1 MRKVIEILNILYI
14 FHINTCTFQKNTV
27 TLWRILKMSTMEE
40 LLHREFYTQAI
51 AQWLGKQII
60 IVLTGQ
66 RRVGK
71 SMCLRLLAQ
80 EKQADPNAHIIYIDK
95 EDAAFDTIT
104 THEELNAYLSAH
116 VAQNMHNYILI
127 DEIQDITGFE
137 RSLRSW
143 IKQPETDVVVTGSN
157 AKMLSSELSTLLAA
171 RYIEIP
177 IHALSYTE
185 FLYFHQLQDSDEA
198 LEKYL
203 LWGGLP
209 YLRLIGLEHTEQ
221 MRNYIQSVYD
231 TVVLKDIVQREQ
243 IRNVT
248 SFINLSRFVSDSIG
262 KLVSPN
268 SIMKYLRSQGENLSS
283 VIIQNYLKYLCNAYL
298 TYRVQR
304 YDIHGKQLLES
315 NDKYYFEDLGIR
327 NKLVRT
333 RQTNDIEKRI
343 ENAVYLHLLRLGYS
357 VHVGQLRNAEIDFVA
372 EKDEQ
377 TIYVQVAYMIANE
390 DTEKREFGNL
400 QAIKNNHPK
409 IVISM
414 NPLNTI
420 SDVEGI
426 KHIHLRHFLSMKE
439 F

>member
-1 MRKVIEILNILYI
+1 
-14 FHINTCTFQKNTV
+14 
-27 TLWRILKMSTMEE
+27 MEE
-40 LLHREFYTQAI
+40 LLQREAYTQAI
-51 AQWLGKQII
+51 QLWLGKRII

-80 EKQADPNAHIIYIDK
+80 EKQTDANANIIYIDK
-95 EDAAFDTIT
+95 EDAAFDAIT
-104 THEELNAYLSAH
+104 THEELNAYLSDH
-116 VAQNMHNYILI
+116 IAQGKHNYILI
-127 DEIQDITGFE
+127 DEIQDIQGFE

-221 MRNYIQSVYD
+221 IKNYIQSVYD
-231 TVVLKDIVQREQ
+231 TVVLKDVVQREQ

-248 SFINLSRFVSDSIG
+248 SFINLSRLVSDTIG

-283 VIIQNYLKYLCNAYL
+283 AVILNYLKYLSNAYL

-304 YDIHGKQLLES
+304 YDIHGKQLLEN

-343 ENAVYLHLLRLGYS
+343 ENAVYLHLLRLGYTIQ
-357 VHVGQLRNAEIDFVA
+357 VGQLRNAEIDFVA
-372 EKDEQ
+372 EKGEQ
-377 TIYVQVAYMIANE
+377 TIYIQVAYLIADE
-390 DTEKREFGNL
+390 ETEKREFGNL
-400 QAIKNNHPK
+400 RAIKNNHPK
-409 IVISM
+409 MVISM
-414 NPLNTI
+414 NPLNTV
-420 SDVEGI
+420 SDVDGI
-426 KHIHLRHFLSMKE
+426 KHIHLRHFLSMQNL
-439 F
+439 

>member
-1 MRKVIEILNILYI
+1 
-14 FHINTCTFQKNTV
+14 
-27 TLWRILKMSTMEE
+27 MEE
-40 LLHREFYTQAI
+40 LLQREAYTQAI
-51 AQWLGKQII
+51 QLWLGKRII

-80 EKQADPNAHIIYIDK
+80 EKQTDANANIIYIDK
-95 EDAAFDTIT
+95 EDAAFDAIT
-104 THEELNAYLSAH
+104 THEELNAYLSDH
-116 VAQNMHNYILI
+116 IAQGKHNYILI
-127 DEIQDITGFE
+127 DEIQDIQGFE

-221 MRNYIQSVYD
+221 IRNYIQSVYD
-231 TVVLKDIVQREQ
+231 TVVLKDVVQREQ

-248 SFINLSRFVSDSIG
+248 SFINLSRLMSDTIG

-283 VIIQNYLKYLCNAYL
+283 AVILNYLKYLSNAYL

-304 YDIHGKQLLES
+304 YDIHGKQLLEN

-343 ENAVYLHLLRLGYS
+343 ENAVYLHLLRLGYTIQ
-357 VHVGQLRNAEIDFVA
+357 VGQLRNAEIDFVA
-372 EKDEQ
+372 EKGEQ
-377 TIYVQVAYMIANE
+377 TIYIQVAYLIADE
-390 DTEKREFGNL
+390 ETEKREFGNL
-400 QAIKNNHPK
+400 RAIKNNHPK
-409 IVISM
+409 MVISM
-414 NPLNTI
+414 NPLNTV
-420 SDVEGI
+420 SDVDGI
-426 KHIHLRHFLSMKE
+426 KHIHLRHFLSMQNL
-439 F
+439 

>member
-1 MRKVIEILNILYI
+1 M
-14 FHINTCTFQKNTV
+14 V
-27 TLWRILKMSTMEE
+27 T
-40 LLHREFYTQAI
+40 
-51 AQWLGKQII
+51 
-60 IVLTGQ
+60 
-66 RRVGK
+66 
-71 SMCLRLLAQ
+71 
-80 EKQADPNAHIIYIDK
+80 
-95 EDAAFDTIT
+95 
-104 THEELNAYLSAH
+104 
-116 VAQNMHNYILI
+116 
-127 DEIQDITGFE
+127 
-137 RSLRSW
+137 
-143 IKQPETDVVVTGSN
+143 
-157 AKMLSSELSTLLAA
+157 
-171 RYIEIP
+171 
-177 IHALSYTE
+177 
-185 FLYFHQLQDSDEA
+185 
-198 LEKYL
+198 
-203 LWGGLP
+203 WGGLP

-221 MRNYIQSVYD
+221 MKNYIQSVYD

-333 RQTNDIEKRI
+333 HRTNDIEKRI
-343 ENAVYLHLLRLGYS
+343 ENAVYLHLLRLGYT

-377 TIYVQVAYMIANE
+377 TIYVQVAYLIADE
-390 DTEKREFGNL
+390 EMEKREFGNL

-409 IVISM
+409 MVVSM

-426 KHIHLRHFLSMKE
+426 KHIHLRHFLNMKDL
-439 F
+439 

>member
-1 MRKVIEILNILYI
+1 MPSISLAPFGNLSNIKI
-14 FHINTCTFQKNTV
+14 C
-27 TLWRILKMSTMEE
+27 TMEE
-40 LLHREFYTQAI
+40 LLHREFYTQTI

-80 EKQADPNAHIIYIDK
+80 EKQTDPNANIIYIDK
-95 EDAAFDTIT
+95 EDAAFDAIT
-104 THEELNAYLSAH
+104 THEELNAYLTLH
-116 VAQNMHNYILI
+116 IAQNKHNYILI
-127 DEIQDITGFE
+127 DEIQDIQGFE

-143 IKQPETDVVVTGSN
+143 IKQPETDIVITGSN
-157 AKMLSSELSTLLAA
+157 AKMLNSELSTLLAA

-185 FLYFHQLQDSDEA
+185 FLYFHQLQDSNEA

-221 MRNYIQSVYD
+221 LKNYIQSVYD
-231 TVVLKDIVQREQ
+231 TVMLKDIVQREQ

-298 TYRVQR
+298 TYRIQR
-304 YDIHGKQLLES
+304 YDIHGKQLLEN

-343 ENAVYLHLLRLGYS
+343 ENAVYLHLVRLGYT

-372 EKDEQ
+372 EKDER
-377 TIYVQVAYMIANE
+377 TVYVQVAYLIGDE
-390 DTEKREFGNL
+390 ETEKREFGNL
-400 QAIKNNHPK
+400 QAIKNNYPK
-409 IVISM
+409 MVISM
-414 NPLNTI
+414 NPLNTV

-426 KHIHLRHFLSMKE
+426 KHIHLRRFLKMTD

>member
-1 MRKVIEILNILYI
+1 MSYLCGEICNY
-14 FHINTCTFQKNTV
+14 
-27 TLWRILKMSTMEE
+27 TMEE
-40 LLHREFYTQAI
+40 ILQRNHYTQQI
-51 AQWLGKQII
+51 EQWLGKQII

-80 EKQADPNAHIIYIDK
+80 EKQTDPFANIIYIDK
-95 EDAAFDTIT
+95 EDAAFDAIT

-116 VAQNMHNYILI
+116 VAQDKHNYILI
-127 DEIQDITGFE
+127 DEIQDIQFFE
-137 RSLRSW
+137 RSLRHW

-177 IHALSYTE
+177 IHSLGYTE

-209 YLRLIGLEHTEQ
+209 YLRLIGLNNEEQ
-221 MRNYIQSVYD
+221 LKNYIQSVYD
-231 TVVLKDIVQREQ
+231 TVVLKDVVQREQ

-298 TYRVQR
+298 TYKVQR

-315 NDKYYFEDLGIR
+315 NDKFYFEDLGIR
-327 NKLVRT
+327 NKLVRSQ
-333 RQTNDIEKRI
+333 QTNDIEKRI
-343 ENAVYLHLLRLGYS
+343 ENAVYLHLLRLGYK
-357 VHVGQLRNAEIDFVA
+357 VYVGQMRNAEIDFVA
-372 EKDEQ
+372 EKNEQ
-377 TIYVQVAYMIANE
+377 TIYVQVAYLIADE
-390 DTEKREFGNL
+390 ATEKREFGNL

-409 IVISM
+409 MVISM

-420 SDVEGI
+420 SDIDGI
-426 KHIHLRHFLSMKE
+426 KHIHLRNFLTMDNL
-439 F
+439 

>member
-1 MRKVIEILNILYI
+1 
-14 FHINTCTFQKNTV
+14 
-27 TLWRILKMSTMEE
+27 MEE
-40 LLHREFYTQAI
+40 LLQREAYTQAI
-51 AQWLGKQII
+51 QQWFGKRII

-80 EKQADPNAHIIYIDK
+80 EKQTDANANIIYIDK
-95 EDAAFDTIT
+95 EDAAFDAIT
-104 THEELNAYLSAH
+104 THEELNAYLSDH
-116 VAQNMHNYILI
+116 IAQGKHNYILI
-127 DEIQDITGFE
+127 DEIQDIQGFE

-221 MRNYIQSVYD
+221 IKNYIQSVYD
-231 TVVLKDIVQREQ
+231 TVVLKDVVQREQ

-248 SFINLSRFVSDSIG
+248 SFINLSRLVSDTIG

-283 VIIQNYLKYLCNAYL
+283 AVILNYLKYLSNAYL

-304 YDIHGKQLLES
+304 YDIHGKQLLEN

-343 ENAVYLHLLRLGYS
+343 ENAVYLHLLRLGYTIQ
-357 VHVGQLRNAEIDFVA
+357 VGQLRTAEIEFVA
-372 EKDEQ
+372 EKGEQ
-377 TIYVQVAYMIANE
+377 TIYIQVAYLIADE
-390 DTEKREFGNL
+390 ETEKREFGNL
-400 QAIKNNHPK
+400 RAIKNNHPK
-409 IVISM
+409 MVISM
-414 NPLNTI
+414 NPLNTV
-420 SDVEGI
+420 SDVDGI
-426 KHIHLRHFLSMKE
+426 KHIHLRHFLSMQNL
-439 F
+439 

>member
-1 MRKVIEILNILYI
+1 
-14 FHINTCTFQKNTV
+14 
-27 TLWRILKMSTMEE
+27 MEE
-40 LLHREFYTQAI
+40 LLQREAYTQAI
-51 AQWLGKQII
+51 QLWLGKRII

-80 EKQADPNAHIIYIDK
+80 EKQTDANANIIYIDK
-95 EDAAFDTIT
+95 EDAAFDAIT
-104 THEELNAYLSAH
+104 THEELNAYLSDH
-116 VAQNMHNYILI
+116 IAQGKHNYILI
-127 DEIQDITGFE
+127 DEIQDIQGFE

-177 IHALSYTE
+177 IHTLSYTE

-221 MRNYIQSVYD
+221 IKNYIQSVYD
-231 TVVLKDIVQREQ
+231 TVVLKDVVQREQ

-248 SFINLSRFVSDSIG
+248 SFINLSRLVSDTIG

-283 VIIQNYLKYLCNAYL
+283 AVILNYLKYLSNAYL

-304 YDIHGKQLLES
+304 YDIHGKQLLEN

-343 ENAVYLHLLRLGYS
+343 ENAVYLHLLRLGYTIQ
-357 VHVGQLRNAEIDFVA
+357 VGQLRNAEIDFVA
-372 EKDEQ
+372 EKGEQ
-377 TIYVQVAYMIANE
+377 TIYIQVAYLIADE
-390 DTEKREFGNL
+390 ETEKREFGNL
-400 QAIKNNHPK
+400 RAIKNNHPK
-409 IVISM
+409 MVISM
-414 NPLNTI
+414 NPLNTV
-420 SDVEGI
+420 SDVDGI
-426 KHIHLRHFLSMKE
+426 KHIHLRHFLSMQNL
-439 F
+439 

>member
-1 MRKVIEILNILYI
+1 M
-14 FHINTCTFQKNTV
+14 Q
-27 TLWRILKMSTMEE
+27 RILKMSTMEE
-40 LLHREFYTQAI
+40 LLHREFYSQAI

-95 EDAAFDTIT
+95 EDAAFDAIT

-116 VAQNMHNYILI
+116 VAQNKHNYILI
-127 DEIQDITGFE
+127 DEIQDIQGFE

-304 YDIHGKQLLES
+304 YDIHG
-315 NDKYYFEDLGIR
+315 
-327 NKLVRT
+327 
-333 RQTNDIEKRI
+333 
-343 ENAVYLHLLRLGYS
+343 LGYS

-377 TIYVQVAYMIANE
+377 TIYVQVAYMIADE
-390 DTEKREFGNL
+390 ETEKREFGNL

-439 F
+439 L

>member
-1 MRKVIEILNILYI
+1 M
-14 FHINTCTFQKNTV
+14 
-27 TLWRILKMSTMEE
+27 E
-40 LLHREFYTQAI
+40 LLNRENYTQRI

-80 EKQADPNAHIIYIDK
+80 EKQADSDSNVIYIDK
-95 EDAAFDTIT
+95 EDDAFDTIT
-104 THEELNAYLSAH
+104 TSETLNAYLSEH
-116 VAQNMHNYILI
+116 FVKGKHNYILI
-127 DEIQDITGFE
+127 DEVQDIIGFE
-137 RSLRSW
+137 RSVRSW
-143 IKQPETDVVVTGSN
+143 IKKTETDVVITGSN

-185 FLYFHQLQDSDEA
+185 FLYFHGLNDSDA
-198 LEKYL
+198 SLEKYL
-203 LWGGLP
+203 LCGGLP
-209 YLRLIGLEHTEQ
+209 YLRFIGLENTEQ
-221 MRNYIQSVYD
+221 IKDYLQSVYD
-231 TVVLKDIVQREQ
+231 TIVLKDIIQREQ
-243 IRNVT
+243 IRNIP

-298 TYRVQR
+298 TYKVPR
-304 YDIHGKQLLES
+304 YDIHGKQLLEN

-333 RQTNDIEKRI
+333 RQTNDVEKRI
-343 ENAVYLHLLRLGYS
+343 ENAVYLHLLRLGYT
-357 VHVGQLRNAEIDFVA
+357 VRVGQLRNAEIDFVA

-377 TIYVQVAYMIANE
+377 TLYIQVAYLIADAE
-390 DTEKREFGNL
+390 TEKREFGNL

-409 IVISM
+409 MVISM

-426 KHIHLRHFLSMKE
+426 RHIHLRQFLTMRE

>member
-1 MRKVIEILNILYI
+1 
-14 FHINTCTFQKNTV
+14 
-27 TLWRILKMSTMEE
+27 MEE
-40 LLHREFYTQAI
+40 LLHREYYTQAI

-80 EKQADPNAHIIYIDK
+80 EKQTDPNANIIYIDK
-95 EDAAFDTIT
+95 EDAAFDAIT

-116 VAQNMHNYILI
+116 IAQGKHNYILI
-127 DEIQDITGFE
+127 DEIQDILGFE

-143 IKQPETDVVVTGSN
+143 IKQPETDVVITGSN
-157 AKMLSSELSTLLAA
+157 AKMLSSKLSTLLAA

-177 IHALSYTE
+177 IHTLSYTE

-221 MRNYIQSVYD
+221 IKNYIQSVYD

-248 SFINLSRFVSDSIG
+248 SFINLSRFVSDTIG

-343 ENAVYLHLLRLGYS
+343 ENAVYLHLLRLGYN

-372 EKDEQ
+372 EKGEE
-377 TIYVQVAYMIANE
+377 TIYIQVAYLIADE
-390 DTEKREFGNL
+390 ETEKREFGNL

-409 IVISM
+409 MVISM
-414 NPLNTI
+414 NPLNSI

-426 KHIHLRHFLSMKE
+426 KHIHLRHFLSMNQL
-439 F
+439 

>member
-1 MRKVIEILNILYI
+1 M
-14 FHINTCTFQKNTV
+14 
-27 TLWRILKMSTMEE
+27 E
-40 LLHREFYTQAI
+40 LLNRENYTQQI
-51 AQWLGKQII
+51 AQWFGKQII

-71 SMCLRLLAQ
+71 SMCLRLLEQ
-80 EKQADPNAHIIYIDK
+80 EKLTDPNANVIYIDK
-95 EDAAFDTIT
+95 EDDAFDSIT
-104 THEELNAYLSAH
+104 TYETLNAYLTEHFA
-116 VAQNMHNYILI
+116 VGKHNYILI
-127 DEIQDITGFE
+127 DEIQDIIGFE
-137 RSLRSW
+137 HSVRSW
-143 IKQPETDVVVTGSN
+143 IKKPDTDVIITGSN

-177 IHALSYTE
+177 IHSLSYTE
-185 FLYFHQLQDSDEA
+185 FLYFHQLADEDQS
-198 LEKYL
+198 LEKFL

-209 YLRLIGLEHTEQ
+209 YLRLIGLENTEQ
-221 MRNYIQSVYD
+221 MKDYLQSVYD
-231 TVVLKDIVQREQ
+231 TIVLKDIIQREQ

-248 SFINLSRFVSDSIG
+248 SFINLSRFASDNIG
-262 KLVSPN
+262 KLMSPN
-268 SIMKYLRSQGENLSS
+268 SIAKYLHSQGENLSP
-283 VIIQNYLKYLCNAYL
+283 VIVQNYLKYLCNAYL
-298 TYRVQR
+298 AYKVQR
-304 YDIHGKQLLES
+304 YDIHGKQLLEN

-343 ENAVYLHLLRLGYS
+343 ENVVFQHLLRLGYS
-357 VHVGQLRNAEIDFVA
+357 VQIGQLRSAEIDFVA

-377 TIYVQVAYMIANE
+377 TLYIQVAYLIADE
-390 DTEKREFGNL
+390 ETEKREFGNL

-409 IVISM
+409 MVISM

-426 KHIHLRHFLSMKE
+426 RHIHLRQFLSLHE

>member
-1 MRKVIEILNILYI
+1 
-14 FHINTCTFQKNTV
+14 
-27 TLWRILKMSTMEE
+27 MEE
-40 LLHREFYTQAI
+40 LLHREYYTQQI

-80 EKQADPNAHIIYIDK
+80 EKQADPNANIIYIDK
-95 EDAAFDTIT
+95 EDVAFDAISTY
-104 THEELNAYLSAH
+104 EELNAYISEH
-116 VAQNMHNYILI
+116 FVEGKQNYILI
-127 DEIQDITGFE
+127 DEVQDIIGFE
-137 RSLRSW
+137 RSVRSW
-143 IKQPETDVVVTGSN
+143 IKQPQTDVVITGSN

-185 FLYFHQLQDSDEA
+185 FLYFHQLTDSDEA

-209 YLRLIGLEHTEQ
+209 YLRLIGLENTEQ
-221 MRNYIQSVYD
+221 VKNYLQSVYD
-231 TVVLKDIVQREQ
+231 TIVLKDVVQREQ

-298 TYRVQR
+298 TYEVQR
-304 YDIHGKQLLES
+304 YDIHGKQLLEN

-343 ENAVYLHLLRLGYS
+343 ENAVYLNLLRLGYS
-357 VHVGQLRNAEIDFVA
+357 VHVGQLRSAEIDFVA
-372 EKDEQ
+372 EKGEQ
-377 TIYVQVAYMIANE
+377 TIYVQVAYLIADE
-390 DTEKREFGNL
+390 ETEIREFGNL
-400 QAIKNNHPK
+400 KAIKNNHPK
-409 IVISM
+409 IVVSL

-420 SDVEGI
+420 SDIEGI
-426 KHIHLRHFLSMKE
+426 KHIHLRQFLHTE
-439 F
+439 NF

>member
-1 MRKVIEILNILYI
+1 
-14 FHINTCTFQKNTV
+14 
-27 TLWRILKMSTMEE
+27 
-40 LLHREFYTQAI
+40 
-51 AQWLGKQII
+51 
-60 IVLTGQ
+60 
-66 RRVGK
+66 
-71 SMCLRLLAQ
+71 MCLRLLAQ
-80 EKQADPNAHIIYIDK
+80 EKQTDPNANIIYIDK
-95 EDAAFDTIT
+95 EDAAFDAIT

-116 VAQNMHNYILI
+116 IAQGKHNYILI
-127 DEIQDITGFE
+127 DEIQDILGFE

-143 IKQPETDVVVTGSN
+143 IKQPETDVVITGSN

-185 FLYFHQLQDSDEA
+185 FLYFHQLQDSDAA

-209 YLRLIGLEHTEQ
+209 YLRFIGLEHTEQ
-221 MRNYIQSVYD
+221 IKNYIQSVYD

-248 SFINLSRFVSDSIG
+248 SFINLSRFVSDTIG

-343 ENAVYLHLLRLGYS
+343 ENAVYLHLLRLGYT

-372 EKDEQ
+372 EKGEQ
-377 TIYVQVAYMIANE
+377 TLYIQVAYLIADKE
-390 DTEKREFGNL
+390 TEKREFGNL

-409 IVISM
+409 MVISM
-414 NPLNTI
+414 NPLNSI

-426 KHIHLRHFLSMKE
+426 KHIHLRHFLSMNQL
-439 F
+439 

>member
-1 MRKVIEILNILYI
+1 MD
-14 FHINTCTFQKNTV
+14 Q
-27 TLWRILKMSTMEE
+27 
-40 LLHREFYTQAI
+40 LLHREYYTQQI
-51 AQWLGKQII
+51 NQWLGKQII

-80 EKQADPNAHIIYIDK
+80 EKQSESNANIIYIDK
-95 EDAAFDTIT
+95 EDATFDSIT
-104 THEELNAYLSAH
+104 THKELNSYLSTH
-116 VAQNMHNYILI
+116 VSHDKHNYILI
-127 DEIQDITGFE
+127 DEVQDIQGFE
-137 RSLRSW
+137 RSLRHW
-143 IKQPETDVVVTGSN
+143 IKQIDTDVVVTGSN

-177 IHALSYTE
+177 IHALCYTE
-185 FLYFHQLQDSDEA
+185 FLYFHQLQDNDEA

-209 YLRLIGLEHTEQ
+209 YLRTIGLDNKEQ
-221 MRNYIQSVYD
+221 IKNYTQSVYD
-231 TVVLKDIVQREQ
+231 TVVLKDVVQREQ

-262 KLVSPN
+262 KLISPN
-268 SIMKYLRSQGENLSS
+268 SIIKYLRSQGENLSA

-298 TYRVQR
+298 TYKVQR

-343 ENAVYLHLLRLGYS
+343 ENIVYLHLLRLGYT
-357 VHVGQLRNAEIDFVA
+357 VNVGQLRNAEIDFVA
-372 EKDEQ
+372 EKDNQ
-377 TIYVQVAYMIANE
+377 TIYIQVAYLIVDE
-390 DTEKREFGNL
+390 ETEKREFGNL
-400 QAIKNNHPK
+400 QAIKNNYQK
-409 IVISM
+409 IVVSM

-420 SDVEGI
+420 SNVEGI
-426 KHIHLRHFLSMKE
+426 KHIHLRYFLNMTTI
-439 F
+439 

>member
-1 MRKVIEILNILYI
+1 M
-14 FHINTCTFQKNTV
+14 
-27 TLWRILKMSTMEE
+27 WRILKMSTMEE

-116 VAQNMHNYILI
+116 VAQNKHNYILI

-377 TIYVQVAYMIANE
+377 TIYVQVAYMIADE

>member
-1 MRKVIEILNILYI
+1 
-14 FHINTCTFQKNTV
+14 
-27 TLWRILKMSTMEE
+27 
-40 LLHREFYTQAI
+40 
-51 AQWLGKQII
+51 
-60 IVLTGQ
+60 
-66 RRVGK
+66 
-71 SMCLRLLAQ
+71 MCLRLLAQ
-80 EKQADPNAHIIYIDK
+80 EKQTDPNVNIIYIDK
-95 EDAAFDTIT
+95 EDAAFDAIT

-116 VAQNMHNYILI
+116 IAQGKHNYILI
-127 DEIQDITGFE
+127 DEIQDILGFE

-143 IKQPETDVVVTGSN
+143 IKHPETDVVITGSN

-221 MRNYIQSVYD
+221 IKNYIQSVYN

-248 SFINLSRFVSDSIG
+248 SFINLSRFVSDTIG

-268 SIMKYLRSQGENLSS
+268 SIMKFLRSQGENLSS

-343 ENAVYLHLLRLGYS
+343 ENAVYLHLLRLGYN

-372 EKDEQ
+372 EKGEE
-377 TIYVQVAYMIANE
+377 TIYIQVAYLIADE
-390 DTEKREFGNL
+390 ETEKREFGNL

-409 IVISM
+409 MVISM
-414 NPLNTI
+414 NPLNSI

-426 KHIHLRHFLSMKE
+426 KHIHLRHFLGMNKL
-439 F
+439 

>member
-1 MRKVIEILNILYI
+1 M
-14 FHINTCTFQKNTV
+14 
-27 TLWRILKMSTMEE
+27 E
-40 LLHREFYTQAI
+40 LLNREKYAQQIT
-51 AQWLGKQII
+51 QWLGKQII

-80 EKQADPNAHIIYIDK
+80 EKLADFNANVIYIDK
-95 EDAAFDTIT
+95 EDDAFDGIT
-104 THEELNAYLSAH
+104 TCETLNAYLTEH
-116 VAQNMHNYILI
+116 FVVGKHNYILI

-137 RSLRSW
+137 HSVRSW
-143 IKQPETDVVVTGSN
+143 IKKPDTDVVITGSN

-177 IHALSYTE
+177 IHSLSYSE
-185 FLYFHQLQDSDEA
+185 FLYFHHLADNDAA
-198 LEKYL
+198 LGKYL

-209 YLRLIGLEHTEQ
+209 YLRLIGMDNTEQ
-221 MRNYIQSVYD
+221 VKDYLQSVYD
-231 TVVLKDIVQREQ
+231 TIVLKDIIQREQ

-248 SFINLSRFVSDSIG
+248 SFINLSRFASDNIG
-262 KLVSPN
+262 KLMSPN
-268 SIMKYLRSQGENLSS
+268 SISKYLRSQGENLSP
-283 VIIQNYLKYLCNAYL
+283 VIVQNYLKYLCNAYL
-298 TYRVQR
+298 AYKVPR
-304 YDIHGKQLLES
+304 YDIHGKQLLEN

-357 VHVGQLRNAEIDFVA
+357 VQVGQLRSAEIDFVA
-372 EKDEQ
+372 EKGEE
-377 TIYVQVAYMIANE
+377 TLYIQVAYLISDE
-390 DTEKREFGNL
+390 ETEKREFGNL

-409 IVISM
+409 IVVSM

-426 KHIHLRHFLSMKE
+426 KHIHLRQFLTMHE

>member
-1 MRKVIEILNILYI
+1 
-14 FHINTCTFQKNTV
+14 
-27 TLWRILKMSTMEE
+27 MEE
-40 LLHREFYTQAI
+40 LLHREYYTQAI

-80 EKQADPNAHIIYIDK
+80 EKHADPNANIIYIDK
-95 EDAAFDTIT
+95 EDAAFDAIT

-116 VAQNMHNYILI
+116 IAQGKHNYILI
-127 DEIQDITGFE
+127 DEIQDILGFE

-143 IKQPETDVVVTGSN
+143 IKQPETDVVITGSN

-177 IHALSYTE
+177 IHTLSYTE
-185 FLYFHQLQDSDEA
+185 FLYFHQLQDSDVA

-221 MRNYIQSVYD
+221 IKNYIQSVYD

-248 SFINLSRFVSDSIG
+248 SFINLSRFVSDTIG

-298 TYRVQR
+298 TYRVKR

-343 ENAVYLHLLRLGYS
+343 ENAVYLHLLRLGYT

-372 EKDEQ
+372 EKGEQ
-377 TIYVQVAYMIANE
+377 TLYIQVAYLIADKE
-390 DTEKREFGNL
+390 TEKREFGNL

-409 IVISM
+409 MVISM
-414 NPLNTI
+414 NPLNFI

-426 KHIHLRHFLSMKE
+426 KHIHLRHFLSMNQL
-439 F
+439 

>member
-1 MRKVIEILNILYI
+1 
-14 FHINTCTFQKNTV
+14 
-27 TLWRILKMSTMEE
+27 MEE
-40 LLHREFYTQAI
+40 LLHRDYYTQAI

-80 EKQADPNAHIIYIDK
+80 EKQADPNANIIYIDK
-95 EDAAFDTIT
+95 EDAAFDAIT
-104 THEELNAYLSAH
+104 TYEDLNTYLSAH
-116 VAQNMHNYILI
+116 VAQNKHNYILI

-185 FLYFHQLQDSDEA
+185 FLYFHQLQDGDEA

-221 MRNYIQSVYD
+221 IKNYIQSVYD

-304 YDIHGKQLLES
+304 YDIHGKQLLEN

-343 ENAVYLHLLRLGYS
+343 ENAVYLHLLRLGYT
-357 VHVGQLRNAEIDFVA
+357 VRVGQLRNAEIDFVA

-377 TIYVQVAYMIANE
+377 TIYVQVAYLIADE
-390 DTEKREFGNL
+390 ETEKREFGNL

-409 IVISM
+409 MVVSM
-414 NPLNTI
+414 NPLNTV

-439 F
+439 L

>member
-1 MRKVIEILNILYI
+1 
-14 FHINTCTFQKNTV
+14 
-27 TLWRILKMSTMEE
+27 MEE
-40 LLHREFYTQAI
+40 LLQREAYTQAI
-51 AQWLGKQII
+51 QLWLGKRII

-80 EKQADPNAHIIYIDK
+80 EKQTDANANIIYIDK
-95 EDAAFDTIT
+95 EDAAFDAIT
-104 THEELNAYLSAH
+104 THEELNAYLSDH
-116 VAQNMHNYILI
+116 IAQGKHNYILI
-127 DEIQDITGFE
+127 DEIQDIQGFE

-221 MRNYIQSVYD
+221 IKNYIQSVYD
-231 TVVLKDIVQREQ
+231 TVVLKDVVQREQ

-248 SFINLSRFVSDSIG
+248 SFINLSRLVSDTIG

-283 VIIQNYLKYLCNAYL
+283 AVILNYLKYLSNAYL

-304 YDIHGKQLLES
+304 YDIHGKQLLEN

-343 ENAVYLHLLRLGYS
+343 ENAVYLHLLRLGYTIQ
-357 VHVGQLRNAEIDFVA
+357 VGQLRNAEIDFVA
-372 EKDEQ
+372 KKGEQ
-377 TIYVQVAYMIANE
+377 TIYIQVAYLIADE
-390 DTEKREFGNL
+390 ETEKREFGNL
-400 QAIKNNHPK
+400 RAIKNNHPK
-409 IVISM
+409 MVISM
-414 NPLNTI
+414 NPLNTV
-420 SDVEGI
+420 SDVDGI
-426 KHIHLRHFLSMKE
+426 KHIHLRHFLSMQNL
-439 F
+439 

>member
-1 MRKVIEILNILYI
+1 
-14 FHINTCTFQKNTV
+14 
-27 TLWRILKMSTMEE
+27 MEE
-40 LLHREFYTQAI
+40 LLHREYYTQAI

-80 EKQADPNAHIIYIDK
+80 EKQTEPNVNIIYIDK
-95 EDAAFDTIT
+95 EDAAFDAIT

-116 VAQNMHNYILI
+116 IAQGKHNYILI
-127 DEIQDITGFE
+127 DEIQDILGFE

-143 IKQPETDVVVTGSN
+143 IKQPETDVVITGSN
-157 AKMLSSELSTLLAA
+157 AKMLSSKLSTLLAA

-177 IHALSYTE
+177 IHTLSYTE

-209 YLRLIGLEHTEQ
+209 YLRLIGFEHTEQ
-221 MRNYIQSVYD
+221 IKNYIQSVYD

-248 SFINLSRFVSDSIG
+248 SFINLSRFVSDTIG

-343 ENAVYLHLLRLGYS
+343 ENAVYLHLLRLGYN

-372 EKDEQ
+372 EKGEE
-377 TIYVQVAYMIANE
+377 TIYIQVAYLIADE
-390 DTEKREFGNL
+390 ETEKREFGNL

-409 IVISM
+409 MVISM
-414 NPLNTI
+414 NPLNSI

-426 KHIHLRHFLSMKE
+426 KHIHLRHFLSMNQL
-439 F
+439 

>member
-1 MRKVIEILNILYI
+1 
-14 FHINTCTFQKNTV
+14 
-27 TLWRILKMSTMEE
+27 MEE
-40 LLHREFYTQAI
+40 LLQREAYTQAI
-51 AQWLGKQII
+51 QQWLGKRII

-80 EKQADPNAHIIYIDK
+80 EKQADANANIIYIDK
-95 EDAAFDTIT
+95 EDAAFDAIT
-104 THEELNAYLSAH
+104 THEELNAYLSDH
-116 VAQNMHNYILI
+116 IAQGKHNYILI
-127 DEIQDITGFE
+127 DEIQDIQGFE

-185 FLYFHQLQDSDEA
+185 FLYFHQLRDSDEA

-221 MRNYIQSVYD
+221 IKNYIQSVYD
-231 TVVLKDIVQREQ
+231 TVVLKDVVQREQ

-248 SFINLSRFVSDSIG
+248 SFINLSRLVSDTIG

-283 VIIQNYLKYLCNAYL
+283 AVILNYLKYLSNAYL

-304 YDIHGKQLLES
+304 YDIHGKQLLEN

-343 ENAVYLHLLRLGYS
+343 ENAVYLHLLRLGYTIQ
-357 VHVGQLRNAEIDFVA
+357 VGQLRNAEIDFVA
-372 EKDEQ
+372 EKEEQ
-377 TIYVQVAYMIANE
+377 TIYIQVAYLIADE
-390 DTEKREFGNL
+390 ETEKREFGNL
-400 QAIKNNHPK
+400 RAIKNNHPK
-409 IVISM
+409 MVISM
-414 NPLNTI
+414 NPLNTV
-420 SDVEGI
+420 SDVDGI
-426 KHIHLRHFLSMKE
+426 KHIHLRHFLSMQNL
-439 F
+439 